1 MDSMAVD
8 LLRVASKYDIAGLS
22 AVCEAYLCEVLTVA
36 TAVDTLVLADTLG
49 LFEMKEKIKRY

>member
-1 MDSMAVD
+1 MAVD

-22 AVCEAYLCEVLTVA
+22 AVCESYLCEVLTVA